1 MEMTTSQL
9 IDMAMEEFFS
19 LSAVVADT
27 PNILFRGMTQPTVIV
42 NKNAQPYKQDPM
54 VDDLDSFKITT
65 FEDAENTISYK
76 YIKNIVN
83 LNKTDGGYF

>member
-1 MEMTTSQL
+1 MTTSEL
-9 IDMAMEEFFS
+9 IDMAMQEFFS

-27 PNILFRGMTQPTVIV
+27 PNILFRGITQPTVVV
-42 NKNAQPYKQDPM
+42 NKNTQPYKQDPTI
-54 VDDLDSFKITT
+54 DDLDSFKITT